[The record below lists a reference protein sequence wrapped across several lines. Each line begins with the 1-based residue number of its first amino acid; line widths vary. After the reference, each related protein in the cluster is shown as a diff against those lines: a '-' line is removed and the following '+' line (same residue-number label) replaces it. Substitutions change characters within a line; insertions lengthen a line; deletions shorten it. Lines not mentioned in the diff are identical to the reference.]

1 LKGLGGWKQLK
12 NCVVRTYGRGYSS
25 PTENLSKK
33 LSDGWTVK
41 SSTPI
46 LNRDGKTEYVE
57 YILEKENKV

>member
-1 LKGLGGWKQLK
+1 MK